1 MQEHDL
7 KGALGQGQE
16 KDIAV
21 YVGLAAAA
29 FLLVMLHPSKE
40 EEKPKGS
47 RGIHPIT
54 QEGLQVC
61 T

>member
-1 MQEHDL
+1 M
-7 KGALGQGQE
+7 
-16 KDIAV
+16 
-21 YVGLAAAA
+21 YVGLAATA

-54 QEGLQVC
+54 QEGLEVS

>member
-1 MQEHDL
+1 M

-47 RGIHPIT
+47 RGIHTIT